1 MGIAVHLRPRSF
13 TSLTSSRNGSRRSL
27 LRLYRKRPRHGH
39 RSPPPPQKL
48 HITDEQSKRV
58 KTESPTSVDR
68 MESVDNKE
76 LDREELATPAHRDEM
91 VAAILT
97 ITSALGLSRETLH
110 LCVGL
115 LDRYLAV
122 QAVEVVRFEALSI
135 SCLWIAVK
143 FVETATT
150 IFNKSIKEIL
160 QRRRHSSNWTWKE
173 ILELELRILQLLNFR
188 IIAPTILDVLQKRMY
203 AFEGDNQEQGMHD
216 LQFEHQ
222 QLALYFA
229 DLLLLKARANQFSK
243 ELLVDAIWFVMEGN
257 QIADVKPPVLEPV
270 VLLYLAHRD
279 NINPSHS
286 VFKPWFALRCRYGA
300 FLPSPWKVPY
310 DPSCTCRVCEHAQDE
325 LAS

>member
-1 MGIAVHLRPRSF
+1 MC
-13 TSLTSSRNGSRRSL
+13 TN
-27 LRLYRKRPRHGH
+27 RKRPRSEQVPV
-39 RSPPPPQKL
+39 RSPPPTNQQL
-48 HITDEQSKRV
+48 HADDDQLKRT

-68 MESVDNKE
+68 VGFAEDQNQAQDS
-76 LDREELATPAHRDEM
+76 EELATAAHRDEM

-110 LCVGL
+110 VCVGL
-115 LDRYLAV
+115 LDRFLAL
-122 QAVEVVRFEALSI
+122 QSIEAARLEALSI

-143 FVETATT
+143 FVETPTT
-150 IFNKSIKEIL
+150 IYDEGIKEIL
-160 QRRRHSSNWTWKE
+160 QRRRLSSNWTWNE
-173 ILELELRILQLLNFR
+173 ILEYELKILQLLDFR
-188 IIAPTILDVLQKRMY
+188 IMAPTILDELQKKLYRLQDEDDNR
-203 AFEGDNQEQGMHD
+203 ADALPFEQR
-216 LQFEHQ
+216 

-243 ELLVDAIWFVMEGN
+243 DLLVDAIWFVVSGN
-257 QIADVKPPVLEPV
+257 QIAEVKPPMLEPV
-270 VLLYLAHRD
+270 VMLYLAHRD

-310 DPSCTCRVCEHAQDE
+310 DPSCVCRVCEHVQEE